1 MGSRRQQIRMNDD
14 EVASFLAAGR
24 TLQIAT
30 NGADG
35 FPHLVPMWYAV
46 LDGRLTTWSYG
57 KSQKVVN
64 LRRDPRIT
72 CLVESGDC
80 YEELR
85 GVQVRGRAEL
95 VDDPATVLRVGEA
108 IYERYRGPADDTARA
123 GIAREGAKRV
133 AVVVHP
139 ERIVSWDHAK

>member
-1 MGSRRQQIRMNDD
+1 MGSRRQQIRMSDD
-14 EVASFLAAGR
+14 EVAAFLASGR

-30 NGADG
+30 NGRDG

-46 LDGRLTTWSYG
+46 LEGRLTTWSYA

-72 CLVESGDC
+72 CLVESGDR

-85 GVQVRGRAEL
+85 GVQVRGRVEL
-95 VDDPATVLRVGEA
+95 VEDPEVVRRVGEA
-108 IYERYRGPADDTARA
+108 IYERYRGPVDDNARA

-139 ERIVSWDHAK
+139 DSIVSWDHAK